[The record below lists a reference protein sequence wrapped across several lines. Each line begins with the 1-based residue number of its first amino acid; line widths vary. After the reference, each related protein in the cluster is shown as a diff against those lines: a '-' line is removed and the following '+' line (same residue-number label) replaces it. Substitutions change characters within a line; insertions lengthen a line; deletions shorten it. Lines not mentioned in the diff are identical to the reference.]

1 MFISS
6 RKNTHQ
12 VLSEMENS
20 AAMRTSDLE
29 VHFPID
35 GKEAAKKAQNT
46 VIYIT
51 TFISIKSIY
60 YLWISEYWVK
70 EILVWIINACNMLVS
85 ISE

>member
-12 VLSEMENS
+12 FLSEMENS

-29 VHFPID
+29 AHFSTE
-35 GKEAAKKAQNT
+35 GEEAEKKAQNN

-51 TFISIKSIY
+51 TFIFIKSIY
-60 YLWISEYWVK
+60 YL
-70 EILVWIINACNMLVS
+70 
-85 ISE
+85 

>member
-12 VLSEMENS
+12 FLSEMENS

-29 VHFPID
+29 AHFSIE
-35 GKEAAKKAQNT
+35 GEEAAKKAQNN

-51 TFISIKSIY
+51 TFIFIKSIY
-60 YLWISEYWVK
+60 YL
-70 EILVWIINACNMLVS
+70 
-85 ISE
+85 